1 MRSAT
6 TKVNPERHKM
16 NAISTARS
24 SLVAVTVLFTL
35 VLAPSALAQVGDLHA
50 HHTSDAPGLELE
62 LKLDDGQRWA
72 TDESLRLGMTG
83 IRDAFG
89 SKLPGFRAGALT
101 PEDYAEL
108 ADIVETQ
115 LSFMFNNCDLP
126 PAADAQLHRLL
137 ASIAGVSAALRD
149 EGRGGEGMRSLHRA
163 LDAYGRYFDH
173 PGWSALLES
182 DAG

>member
-24 SLVAVTVLFTL
+24 SLVAITVLFTL

-50 HHTSDAPGLELE
+50 HHTGDPLGLELE
-62 LKLDDGQRWA
+62 LDDDQRWA

-89 SKLPGFRAGALT
+89 SKLPGFRASVLT
-101 PEDYAEL
+101 HEDHAEL
-108 ADIVETQ
+108 ADILDAQ
-115 LSFMFNNCDLP
+115 LSFMFDNCDLP